1 MSYIYSMGGGSML
14 QTEEINQI
22 RSSVD
27 IVDVISGYLPLT
39 QKGKNFFG
47 VCPFHDDHSPS
58 MSVSRE
64 KQIYTCFSC
73 GATGNVFKF
82 LMDYENISFPE
93 AVQKVADRAG
103 IAVDLHIKSHHVK
116 TTNQELYDIY
126 EYALKCYQNHLN
138 TESGQ
143 AAKEYLHERNIND
156 EVIKEFRIGYSF
168 QKREQLTNML
178 RKKGYSDKDL
188 LRSGL
193 VIQNEYGFTDIYYD
207 RVMFPL
213 CDMNGRV
220 VGFSGRIH
228 RPGKDFKYINT
239 KETEIFK
246 KGELLY
252 NYHRAKDIARQKNQV
267 IVMEGF
273 MDVIRAFTID
283 VKNAIATM
291 GTAVTKEQA
300 LAIKKMAKEVIL
312 CFDGDAAGEK
322 ATYACSNELLA
333 IGVVPKIIRLED
345 NLDPDEY
352 IQKYGKEQ
360 FERKIEQPMNVLDFK
375 MLYYKHH
382 RDLQNSMDLANYVND
397 MIEEVSKVDD
407 EVLRELTLQK
417 VADDSGLTVDFLKEK
432 LEQKEKTIEVPA
444 LQPQAK
450 EKTTK
455 KISKTEQAERNLIF
469 YMLRSADVI
478 KMYQKKVA
486 FMPTEEYRFLAREI
500 SFYYKT
506 YREMNEADFLTSIA
520 DKPKLMATVGKIAAL
535 DLKDTYSIEEIDDYI
550 KAIQQYNI
558 QYEIDRMKLRLKEE
572 VDPMKKAKY
581 AEKIVELKRKEEA
594 I

>member
-1 MSYIYSMGGGSML
+1 ML

-103 IAVDLHIKSHHVK
+103 IAVDLHIKTHHVK

-300 LAIKKMAKEVIL
+300 LAIKKMGKEVIL

-360 FERKIEQPMNVLDFK
+360 FERKLEQPMNVLDFK

-444 LQPQAK
+444 LQLQAK

>member
-1 MSYIYSMGGGSML
+1 MGGGSML

-116 TTNQELYDIY
+116 TANQELYDIY

-352 IQKYGKEQ
+352 IQKYGKDQ

-432 LEQKEKTIEVPA
+432 LEQKEKTIEMPA

-558 QYEIDRMKLRLKEE
+558 QYEIDRMKIRLKEE

>member
-1 MSYIYSMGGGSML
+1 MGGGSML

>member
-1 MSYIYSMGGGSML
+1 MGGGSML

-116 TTNQELYDIY
+116 TANQELYDIY

-432 LEQKEKTIEVPA
+432 LEQKEKTIEVPV

>member
-1 MSYIYSMGGGSML
+1 ML

-116 TTNQELYDIY
+116 TANQELYDIY

-228 RPGKDFKYINT
+228 RPGKNFKYINT

-432 LEQKEKTIEVPA
+432 LEQKEKTIEMPA
-444 LQPQAK
+444 PQPQAK

>member
-116 TTNQELYDIY
+116 TANQELYDIY

-432 LEQKEKTIEVPA
+432 LEQKEKTIEMPA

-558 QYEIDRMKLRLKEE
+558 QYEIDRMKIRLKEE

>member
-228 RPGKDFKYINT
+228 RQGKDFKYINT

-267 IVMEGF
+267 LVMEGF

>member
-116 TTNQELYDIY
+116 TANQELYDIY

-300 LAIKKMAKEVIL
+300 LAIKKMGKEVIL

-444 LQPQAK
+444 LQLQAK

>member
-1 MSYIYSMGGGSML
+1 ML

-300 LAIKKMAKEVIL
+300 LAIKKMGKEVIL

-360 FERKIEQPMNVLDFK
+360 FERKLEQPMNVLDFK

-444 LQPQAK
+444 LQLQAK

>member
-1 MSYIYSMGGGSML
+1 ML

-143 AAKEYLHERNIND
+143 AAKEYLRDRNIND

-228 RPGKDFKYINT
+228 KPGKDFKYINT

-333 IGVVPKIIRLED
+333 IGVVPKIVRLEE

-397 MIEEVSKVDD
+397 MIEEVSKIDD

-417 VADDSGLTVDFLKEK
+417 VADDSGLAVDFLKEK
-432 LEQKEKTIEVPA
+432 LEQKERMVQIPTA
-444 LQPQAK
+444 QPQAMGQ
-450 EKTTK
+450 TAK
-455 KISKTEQAERNLIF
+455 KVLKTEQAERNLIF

-506 YREMNEADFLTSIA
+506 YHEMNEADFLTSIA

-558 QYEIDRMKLRLKEE
+558 QYEIDRMKIRLKEE

>member
-1 MSYIYSMGGGSML
+1 MGGGSML

-116 TTNQELYDIY
+116 TANQELYDIY

-432 LEQKEKTIEVPA
+432 LEQKEKTIEMPA

-558 QYEIDRMKLRLKEE
+558 QYEIDRMKIRLKEE

>member
-116 TTNQELYDIY
+116 TANQELYDIY

-300 LAIKKMAKEVIL
+300 LAIKKMGKEVIL

-432 LEQKEKTIEVPA
+432 LEQKEKTIEMPA
-444 LQPQAK
+444 LHPQAK

-469 YMLRSADVI
+469 YMLRSVDVI

>member
-1 MSYIYSMGGGSML
+1 ML

-82 LMDYENISFPE
+82 LMDYENITFPE
-93 AVQKVADRAG
+93 AVQKVADKAG

-116 TTNQELYDIY
+116 TANQELYDIY
-126 EYALKCYQNHLN
+126 DYALKCYQNHLN

-143 AAKEYLHERNIND
+143 TAKEYLHDRNISD
-156 EVIKEFRIGYSF
+156 EVMKEFKIGYSF
-168 QKREQLTNML
+168 QKREQLTSML

-193 VIQNEYGFTDIYYD
+193 VIQNEYGYTDIYYD
-207 RVMFPL
+207 RIMFPL
-213 CDMNGRV
+213 YDMNGRV
-220 VGFSGRIH
+220 VGFSGRIYK
-228 RPGKDFKYINT
+228 PGKDFKYINT

-312 CFDGDAAGEK
+312 CFDGDQAGEK

-333 IGVVPKIIRLED
+333 IGVVPKIVRLEE

-360 FERKIEQPMNVLDFK
+360 FERKLDQPMNVLDFK

-397 MIEEVSKVDD
+397 MIEEVSKVED

-417 VADDSGLTVDFLKEK
+417 VADDSGLTVEFLKEK
-432 LEQKEKTIEVPA
+432 LEQKEKTVTLTTVKPKSSTRE
-444 LQPQAK
+444 
-450 EKTTK
+450 TK
-455 KISKTEQAERNLIF
+455 KMSKTEQAERNLIF
-469 YMLRSADVI
+469 YMLRSAEVI

-500 SFYYKT
+500 SFYYKA
-506 YREMNEADFLTSIA
+506 YHEMNEADFLTSIA
-520 DKPKLMATVGKIAAL
+520 DKPKLMKTLGKISSL
-535 DLKDTYSIEEIDDYI
+535 ELKEDYTLEEIEDYI

-558 QYEIDRMKLRLKEE
+558 QYEIDRMKIRLKEE

>member
-116 TTNQELYDIY
+116 TANQELYDIY

-283 VKNAIATM
+283 IKNAIATM

-300 LAIKKMAKEVIL
+300 LAIKKMGKEVIL

-360 FERKIEQPMNVLDFK
+360 FERKLEQPMNVLDFK

-444 LQPQAK
+444 LQLQAK

-558 QYEIDRMKLRLKEE
+558 QYEIDRMKIRLKEE

>member
-1 MSYIYSMGGGSML
+1 MGGGSML

-300 LAIKKMAKEVIL
+300 LAIKKMGKEVIL

-455 KISKTEQAERNLIF
+455 KTSKTEQAERNLIF

>member
-1 MSYIYSMGGGSML
+1 ML

-360 FERKIEQPMNVLDFK
+360 FERKLEQPMNVLDFK

-450 EKTTK
+450 EKTTQK
-455 KISKTEQAERNLIF
+455 TSKTEQAERNLIF

>member
-116 TTNQELYDIY
+116 TANQELYDIY

>member
-1 MSYIYSMGGGSML
+1 ML

-73 GATGNVFKF
+73 GATGNVFNF

-103 IAVDLHIKSHHVK
+103 IAVDLHIKSHHVH

-126 EYALKCYQNHLN
+126 EFALKCYQNHLN

-143 AAKEYLHERNIND
+143 AAKEYLHDRNIND
-156 EVIKEFRIGYSF
+156 DVIKEFRIGYSF

-207 RVMFPL
+207 RIMFPL
-213 CDMNGRV
+213 CDMNGRI

-228 RPGKDFKYINT
+228 KPGKDFKYINT

-252 NYHRAKDIARQKNQV
+252 NYHRAKDIARQKNRV

-333 IGVVPKIIRLED
+333 IGVVPKIVRLEE

-360 FERKIEQPMNVLDFK
+360 FERKLEQPMNVLDFK

-417 VADDSGLTVDFLKEK
+417 LADDSGLTVEFLKEK
-432 LEQKEKTIEVPA
+432 LDQKESTIEIPMA
-444 LQPQAK
+444 PQK
-450 EKTTK
+450 VTGQMTK
-455 KISKTEQAERNLIF
+455 KVSKTEQAERNLIF

-486 FMPTEEYRFLAREI
+486 CMPTEEYRFLAREI

-520 DKPKLMATVGKIAAL
+520 DKPKLMATVGKIASL
-535 DLKDTYSIEEIDDYI
+535 DLKDTYSTEEIDDYI

-558 QYEIDRMKLRLKEE
+558 QYEIDRMKIRLKEE

>member
-116 TTNQELYDIY
+116 TANQELYDIY

-168 QKREQLTNML
+168 QKRERLTNML

-300 LAIKKMAKEVIL
+300 LAIKKMGKEVIL

>member
-1 MSYIYSMGGGSML
+1 ML

-300 LAIKKMAKEVIL
+300 LAIKKMGKEVIL

-444 LQPQAK
+444 LHPQAK

-469 YMLRSADVI
+469 YMLRSVDVI

>member
-1 MSYIYSMGGGSML
+1 MGGGSML

-116 TTNQELYDIY
+116 TANQELYDIY

-252 NYHRAKDIARQKNQV
+252 NYHRAKDIARQKKQV

>member
-1 MSYIYSMGGGSML
+1 ML

>member
-116 TTNQELYDIY
+116 TANQELYDIY

-300 LAIKKMAKEVIL
+300 LAIKKMGKEVIL

-360 FERKIEQPMNVLDFK
+360 FERKLEQPMNVLDFK

-444 LQPQAK
+444 LQLQAK

>member
-1 MSYIYSMGGGSML
+1 
-14 QTEEINQI
+14 
-22 RSSVD
+22 
-27 IVDVISGYLPLT
+27 
-39 QKGKNFFG
+39 
-47 VCPFHDDHSPS
+47 
-58 MSVSRE
+58 
-64 KQIYTCFSC
+64 
-73 GATGNVFKF
+73 
-82 LMDYENISFPE
+82 MDYENISFPE

-116 TTNQELYDIY
+116 TANQELYDIY

-267 IVMEGF
+267 LVMEGF

-291 GTAVTKEQA
+291 GTAVTQEQA
-300 LAIKKMAKEVIL
+300 LAIKKMGKEVIL

-444 LQPQAK
+444 LQLQAK

-558 QYEIDRMKLRLKEE
+558 QYEIDRMKIRLKEE

>member
-116 TTNQELYDIY
+116 TANQELYDIY

-300 LAIKKMAKEVIL
+300 LAIKKMGKEVIL

-432 LEQKEKTIEVPA
+432 LEQKEKTIEMPA
-444 LQPQAK
+444 LHPQAK

-469 YMLRSADVI
+469 YMLRSVDVI

-558 QYEIDRMKLRLKEE
+558 QYEIDRMKIRLKEE

>member
-1 MSYIYSMGGGSML
+1 MGGGSML

-116 TTNQELYDIY
+116 TANQELYDIY

>member
-1 MSYIYSMGGGSML
+1 ML

-283 VKNAIATM
+283 IKNAIATM

-300 LAIKKMAKEVIL
+300 LAIKKMGKEVIL

-360 FERKIEQPMNVLDFK
+360 FERKLEQPMNVLDFK

-444 LQPQAK
+444 LQLQAK

-558 QYEIDRMKLRLKEE
+558 QYEIDRMKIRLKEE

>member
-300 LAIKKMAKEVIL
+300 LAIKKMGKEVIL

-455 KISKTEQAERNLIF
+455 KTSKTEQAERNLIF

>member
-1 MSYIYSMGGGSML
+1 ML

-143 AAKEYLHERNIND
+143 AAKEYLRDRNIND

-228 RPGKDFKYINT
+228 KPGKDFKYINT

-333 IGVVPKIIRLED
+333 IGVVPKIVRLEE

-397 MIEEVSKVDD
+397 MIEEVSKIDD

-417 VADDSGLTVDFLKEK
+417 VADDSGLAVDFLKEK
-432 LEQKEKTIEVPA
+432 LEQKERMVQIPTA
-444 LQPQAK
+444 QPQAMGQ
-450 EKTTK
+450 TAK
-455 KISKTEQAERNLIF
+455 KVSKTEQAERNLIF

-506 YREMNEADFLTSIA
+506 YHEMNEADFLTSIA

-558 QYEIDRMKLRLKEE
+558 QYEIDRMKIRLKEE